1 MYIYGSWSRMR
12 SVQKKRE
19 KKAPFLTGKPLVR
32 IGERD
37 RVLLT
42 EGLGIHTYLAGET
55 P

>member
-1 MYIYGSWSRMR
+1 MEPDAERAKK
-12 SVQKKRE
+12 KKRK